1 MATITLPFLILANFI
16 PSFYKLNRKVKNKA
30 IFLDRDWTINQ
41 DFSYVYKIEDLR
53 ILDWAKEW
61 LTELRNLWY
70 KLIIITNQ
78 SWIWRWYYT
87 MEDCNKFDEELE
99 NQLWLKFDWVYICP
113 HSPDENCECRKP
125 KTLSVENAI
134 KDFDLDINQCYF
146 VWDKESDIQTGIKAW
161 CKTVLIENN
170 QYECN
175 IKADFSCNSILE
187 FVSVIKKS

>member
-1 MATITLPFLILANFI
+1 MFAFFNSRKFI
-16 PSFYKLNRKVKNKA
+16 SSSYKLNRKLKNKA

-87 MEDCNKFDEELE
+87 MEDCNKFNEELE
-99 NQLWLKFDWVYICP
+99 KQLLLKFDWIYICP
-113 HSPDENCECRKP
+113 HTPEDNCNCRKP
-125 KTLSVENAI
+125 KTLLVKNAI
-134 KDFDLDINQCYF
+134 KDFDLDVSLCFF
-146 VWDKESDIQTGIKAW
+146 VGDKESDIQTGIKAW

>member
-1 MATITLPFLILANFI
+1 MATEIVAFFNSRGFI
-16 PSFYKLNRKVKNKA
+16 PSFYKLNRKLKNKA

-87 MEDCNKFDEELE
+87 MEDCNKFNEELE
-99 NQLWLKFDWVYICP
+99 NQLWLKFDWIYICP

-125 KTLSVENAI
+125 KTLLVKNAI
-134 KDFDLDINQCYF
+134 KDFDLDVSLCFF
-146 VWDKESDIQTGIKAW
+146 VGDKESDIQTGIKAW
-161 CKTVLIENN
+161 CKTVLINGSNYKCNLKPDFCVNN
-170 QYECN
+170 L
-175 IKADFSCNSILE
+175 LE
-187 FVSVIKKS
+187 FSWMIK

>member
-1 MATITLPFLILANFI
+1 MSN
-16 PSFYKLNRKVKNKA
+16 KLKNKA

-53 ILDWAKEW
+53 LLNWAKEG
-61 LTELRNLWY
+61 LNALKKLWY

-87 MEDCNKFDEELE
+87 MEDCNKFNEELE
-99 NQLWLKFDWVYICP
+99 NQLWIKFDWIYICP
-113 HSPDENCECRKP
+113 HCPNDNCKCRKP
-125 KTLSVENAI
+125 ETLLVEKAI

-146 VWDKESDIQTGIKAW
+146 IWDKESDIQTWINIW
-161 CKTVLIENN
+161 CKTVLIKDS

-175 IKADFSCNSILE
+175 IEPNFSFDSIFE
-187 FVSVIKKS
+187 FTQTPKE